1 MVTASRLPSV
11 LPHRGMKTAIRSGYL
26 HRLPAEAADRHEVMV
41 KPMRPVE
48 LIDAVRHLIG

>member
-1 MVTASRLPSV
+1 
-11 LPHRGMKTAIRSGYL
+11 MKTAIRSGYL